1 MGDGVNIAS
10 RLEGVAA
17 PGAICL
23 SEDAY
28 RQVKARLD
36 LSVSDLGSTQ
46 LKNIAEPIRVY
57 SLQVGSAGTK
67 LAATSE
73 TATSQPATAAPPK
86 LSIAVLPFANMSGD
100 KDNEYFSD
108 GLAEEIINILAQV
121 PGLKVT
127 ARTSAFA
134 FRGKEQDIRRIA
146 EALNVRTVLEG
157 SVRRSGNRIRVTAQL
172 INADDGYHLWSERYD
187 REMADVFALQD
198 EIATAIAGALKLRLA
213 AKPADARRHTPNLPA
228 YEAFLKGRHYLLQA
242 KPDALPLAREH
253 LEQAIAL
260 DPQFADPHSELGQ
273 HYLVLA
279 AVNLHPSEEM
289 MPLARAEAQKA
300 LDLSPS
306 EPRAHAVLGWVAA
319 FFDYNGGAGQEH
331 FRMAMAA
338 DPVPSEVRGR
348 YCLYLMFLGRVYQ
361 AIEEMESVLEQDP
374 LNILWRCALSSFLNR
389 AEMYD
394 RAIAEARK
402 ALELQEDHSLPHSM
416 LAQCHASQGMFAV
429 AQEFAEKAHRLAPW
443 NSGAAGLLAA
453 IYTRT
458 GNEDRAKA
466 MLARPVPGAMIVY
479 HTVRSEFDAAADWFK
494 KAIQQRETLGIF
506 MGSGGLLRPLRQ
518 SRDGRTSRK

>member
-1 MGDGVNIAS
+1 
-10 RLEGVAA
+10 
-17 PGAICL
+17 
-23 SEDAY
+23 
-28 RQVKARLD
+28 
-36 LSVSDLGSTQ
+36 
-46 LKNIAEPIRVY
+46 
-57 SLQVGSAGTK
+57 
-67 LAATSE
+67 
-73 TATSQPATAAPPK
+73 
-86 LSIAVLPFANMSGD
+86 
-100 KDNEYFSD
+100 
-108 GLAEEIINILAQV
+108 
-121 PGLKVT
+121 
-127 ARTSAFA
+127 
-134 FRGKEQDIRRIA
+134 
-146 EALNVRTVLEG
+146 
-157 SVRRSGNRIRVTAQL
+157 
-172 INADDGYHLWSERYD
+172 
-187 REMADVFALQD
+187 
-198 EIATAIAGALKLRLA
+198 
-213 AKPADARRHTPNLPA
+213 
-228 YEAFLKGRHYLLQA
+228 
-242 KPDALPLAREH
+242 
-253 LEQAIAL
+253 
-260 DPQFADPHSELGQ
+260 
-273 HYLVLA
+273 
-279 AVNLHPSEEM
+279 M

-466 MLARPVPGAMIVY
+466 MLARPVPGATFGIR
-479 HTVRSEFDAAADWFK
+479 RSRRLVQESHSTARDPWNIHGFRRSPQAAAPKPRWPDLAK
-494 KAIQQRETLGIF
+494 MMNLPERLESLVCRLP
-506 MGSGGLLRPLRQ
+506 SP
-518 SRDGRTSRK
+518 RTRLP